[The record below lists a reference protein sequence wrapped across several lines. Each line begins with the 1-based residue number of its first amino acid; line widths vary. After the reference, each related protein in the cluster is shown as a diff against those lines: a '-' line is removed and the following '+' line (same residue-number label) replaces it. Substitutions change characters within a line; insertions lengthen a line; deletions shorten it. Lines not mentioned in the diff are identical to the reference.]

1 MSLFDAA
8 AELEYVPQDELIRLS
23 QDPNSRFPQFLV
35 LSEVQR
41 RTQMRRMYE
50 NQLAKQNQPTMTVAD
65 EAVMELA
72 NQGAMPSEPSSQVV
86 NDNSQLSPIGL
97 SSMAPPEQPMRQMAE
112 GGSTSDDSRIELK
125 THKAAAGGLLA
136 IWRALQALNA
146 VKKGTQ
152 AAKGTALIPYV
163 APKAGVMQR
172 IKGGLRGISDWVK
185 RNPKWYNPAN
195 LFTKM
200 NPAGSIP
207 LAGGLGTMV
216 TGPARILSPFRTLS
230 TLATGASLPFL
241 FSGGADDETPKT
253 KPQDQDQTFDTSV
266 LEDLLNVP
274 ADYQPVNKR
283 QQGQD
288 LAKLGF
294 AILASPNMQTLGE
307 NLYSM
312 VDDMQ
317 KRGGTGLE
325 KAQQA
330 YYEAK
335 VAELELQIAGKPY
348 EDLIRE
354 YQAVQKAV
362 EELGAQ
368 GETDTPEYISAIT
381 YLNAL
386 TKQLAEAR
394 GIDLEGSLVGG
405 ATVN

>member
-8 AELEYVPQDELIRLS
+8 AELEYVPQDDLIRLS

-41 RTQMRRMYE
+41 RTKMRRMYE

-97 SSMAPPEQPMRQMAE
+97 SSMAPPEQPVRQMAE
-112 GGSTSDDSRIELK
+112 GGSTSIGNWIKENPLEAASYGLIAIPGVGLGYGALRAGLAGLTK
-125 THKAAAGGLLA
+125 FGPKAF
-136 IWRALQALNA
+136 
-146 VKKGTQ
+146 Q
-152 AAKGTALIPYV
+152 AAKTGLPKLGEKLKGTYSTPPVVGTTMVRTGTGVGSVPMPTVTPRAFSKKRLGITSTALG
-163 APKAGVMQR
+163 A
-172 IKGGLRGISDWVK
+172 L
-185 RNPKWYNPAN
+185 
-195 LFTKM
+195 
-200 NPAGSIP
+200 
-207 LAGGLGTMV
+207 GLGSSALMGSDTTPQ
-216 TGPARILSPFRTLS
+216 TGQTQ
-230 TLATGASLPFL
+230 T
-241 FSGGADDETPKT
+241 
-253 KPQDQDQTFDTSV
+253 QDQDTDTSAG
-266 LEDLLNVP
+266 LQSILDNLPSAP
-274 ADYQPVNKR
+274 ADYQPVNER

-317 KRGGTGLE
+317 KRKGTGLE
-325 KAQQA
+325 KAQQS

-335 VAELELQIAGKPY
+335 VAELEQELANKPY
-348 EDLIRE
+348 QDLMTE
-354 YQAVQKAV
+354 YDAVTKAIETLYESGQ
-362 EELGAQ
+362 EESPA
-368 GETDTPEYISAIT
+368 YISAMVR
-381 YLNAL
+381 LQAL
-386 TKQLAEAR
+386 DAILAKRR
-394 GIDLEGSLVGG
+394 GIDVEGSLVGG